1 MDRKMTPKQIEY
13 ETRRAKAANL
23 TLEQWLRK
31 KSATEAAA
39 KTAEAPKPKKP
50 SLLGRL
56 IDRGHKPLKANAEPA
71 AKPEPKAKRKG

>member
-31 KSATEAAA
+31 KSAAEA
-39 KTAEAPKPKKP
+39 KTMEAPKPKKP

-56 IDRGHKPLKANAEPA
+56 IDRAHKPLKPTL
-71 AKPEPKAKRKG
+71 KPGKKT